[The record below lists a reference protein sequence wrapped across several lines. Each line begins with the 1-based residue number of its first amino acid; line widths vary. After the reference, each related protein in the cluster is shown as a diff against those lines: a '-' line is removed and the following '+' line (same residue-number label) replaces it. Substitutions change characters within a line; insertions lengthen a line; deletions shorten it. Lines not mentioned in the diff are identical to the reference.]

1 MDTVNNIP
9 DNNKPLAKRGFIAI
23 PAFLRNK
30 YLLAILVFTIIL
42 LFFDKNDVF
51 TQIDRKKELHR
62 LHQSKEH
69 YTQEV
74 EGLKKI
80 RQGLENDP
88 NALEKLSREKY
99 LMKRDNEDVF
109 IIQ

>member
-1 MDTVNNIP
+1 METENNIP
-9 DNNKPLAKRGFIAI
+9 DNNKPLEKRGFIGI
-23 PAFLRNK
+23 PSFLRNK
-30 YLLAILVFTIIL
+30 YLIAVICFGVILF
-42 LFFDKNDVF
+42 FFDKNDVF
-51 TQIDRKKELHR
+51 TQIDRKQELQR
-62 LHQSKEH
+62 LQQSKEH

-74 EGLKKI
+74 ETLKKI